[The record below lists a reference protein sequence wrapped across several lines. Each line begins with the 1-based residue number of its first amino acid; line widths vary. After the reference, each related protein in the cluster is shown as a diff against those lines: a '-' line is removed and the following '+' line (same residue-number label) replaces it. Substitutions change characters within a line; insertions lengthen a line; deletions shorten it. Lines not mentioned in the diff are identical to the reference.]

1 MKKLILILIICLP
14 VLVAGQTWIKVPS
27 TNKNYWYPYLTKHTC
42 TPFICNSGG
51 TITDTITTN
60 SGMRSYVAAH
70 GGGSGT
76 DATAQTRIDSIVE
89 ALNDTVQLQTGISQL
104 VYIIPPSATGTQISA
119 LVNPTEG
126 ALIWNT
132 TDKHFYYFDG
142 TNWQTLE
149 KVAP

>member
-89 ALNDTVQLQTGISQL
+89 ALNDTVNLNTALRQLPGMY
-104 VYIIPPSATGTQISA
+104 VPSMTGTQISN
-119 LVNPTEG
+119 LDPPSYPTM
-126 ALIWNT
+126 IYNST
-132 TDKHFYYFDG
+132 DG
-142 TNWQTLE
+142 TMMYWKGDEWVTLAT
-149 KVAP
+149 VAP